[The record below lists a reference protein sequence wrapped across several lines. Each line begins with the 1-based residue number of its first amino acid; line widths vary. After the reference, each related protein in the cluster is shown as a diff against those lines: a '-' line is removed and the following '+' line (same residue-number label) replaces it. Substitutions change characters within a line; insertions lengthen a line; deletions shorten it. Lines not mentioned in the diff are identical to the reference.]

1 MNNVVKSTL
10 KIEQAFLE
18 FGEHHLLDTLTISSL
33 SKAARINRVTF
44 YKNYRSMDDLIQSIL
59 LKNIF
64 SDSATTQERILLE
77 SSFQMMIQFTSN
89 YPRFCH
95 NLVHSSYRS
104 KVVDFVQNEV
114 MNYQLAEFRHQD
126 SQSKVS
132 DGERKVAATFFA
144 SGITTIFINWIE
156 SNYKQP
162 INEVYKTTLNVTQG
176 FVSRLIQKKTAS

>member
-1 MNNVVKSTL
+1 
-10 KIEQAFLE
+10 
-18 FGEHHLLDTLTISSL
+18 
-33 SKAARINRVTF
+33 
-44 YKNYRSMDDLIQSIL
+44 
-59 LKNIF
+59 
-64 SDSATTQERILLE
+64 
-77 SSFQMMIQFTSN
+77 
-89 YPRFCH
+89 
-95 NLVHSSYRS
+95 
-104 KVVDFVQNEV
+104 VVDFVQNEV